1 MATQTEH
8 PRLDI
13 ERFRRDVD
21 RAIEE
26 MQRSKKLYDMK
37 IWPLVLGGFLGGAGL
52 FAATMALLNYLWPF
66 LQQALR

>member
-13 ERFRRDVD
+13 ERIRRDVD

-37 IWPLVLGGFLGGAGL
+37 IWPIVLASFLGGAGL
-52 FAATMALLNYLWPF
+52 MVATVALLNYLWPF
-66 LQQALR
+66 LQHALR